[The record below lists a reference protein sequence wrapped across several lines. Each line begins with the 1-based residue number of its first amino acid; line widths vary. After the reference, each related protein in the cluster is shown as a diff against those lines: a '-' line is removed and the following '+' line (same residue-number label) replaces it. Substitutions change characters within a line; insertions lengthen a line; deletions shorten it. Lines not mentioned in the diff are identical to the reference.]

1 MLQLERHKALY
12 RSVNEYSQAIANS
25 KPDMSPLGV
34 LKCAI
39 ELHQANP
46 RLQEPCKSASGITSK
61 NVPLVQP
68 DITAARH
75 EVPPLSTIQENVK
88 HLKAVLP
95 SVPEVKLATLLSE
108 NAGDMNAVVQS
119 ILEQQ
124 SATNDELAGCRFIDL
139 TGEDDEKPD
148 DSLPSS
154 YAYETPEARILSCI
168 DVETSTLRSI
178 LETVKEK
185 EASSKPP
192 ETSNNLLSFHRPSA
206 SLVVFGSSN
215 ATSEIL
221 SLPKACNDCQFC
233 QAPRKYDDK
242 FCHRCG
248 GVFPLS
254 NKRWWTQNN
263 PK

>member
-1 MLQLERHKALY
+1 MLQLERHKALC
-12 RSVNEYSQAIANS
+12 RSVNDCSQAIANS

-95 SVPEVKLATLLSE
+95 SVPEVKLATLLSK
-108 NAGDMNAVVQS
+108 NAGDTNAVVQS

-139 TGEDDEKPD
+139 TNKDDEKPD

-154 YAYETPEARILSCI
+154 YAYETPEAGILSCI

-185 EASSKPP
+185 EASPKRS
-192 ETSNNLLSFHRPSA
+192 ETSNNLLSFHLPSA
-206 SLVVFGSSN
+206 SLAVFGSSK

-233 QAPRKYDDK
+233 QAPRNNSRKDAAEAGPSSP
-242 FCHRCG
+242 R
-248 GVFPLS
+248 
-254 NKRWWTQNN
+254 KR
-263 PK
+263 PREEAP